1 MTEQTTRR
9 VYDEKSIKI
18 LEGLEAVR
26 KRPAMYIGNTDVIG
40 LHHLVWEVVDNS
52 VDEALAGDCDRI
64 ELSIHYDNSIT
75 VTDNGA
81 GIPVDPH
88 PARMDLSTV
97 EVVMTVLHAGG
108 KFDREAYK
116 YSGGLHGVG
125 VSVVNFLAEWLEVE
139 VKRQGGVYLQRF
151 ERGRP
156 VNKLEK
162 IGTTKKT
169 GTKVR
174 FRPDTTIFSTIEFSF
189 ETISNR
195 FREIAFLNPGISMVC
210 EDERTGKSHTFVFKG
225 GIVEFVEH
233 VNANRNVINK
243 KPIYFNKAKDFQ
255 RGDSGPTE
263 TIMADIAIQYN
274 DTYAENIY
282 AYANNISTPD
292 GGTHVSGFRSA
303 LTRTLNA
310 YAKRN
315 DLLKKIKEGG
325 ITGEDVREG
334 LVAVI
339 SIKISDPQFEGQT
352 KGKLLNMEVEGLVT
366 QIVNEGLNDYL
377 EENPAVAKKILDK
390 VILAAQARFA
400 ARKAREIV
408 RKSVMEIGSL
418 PGKLADCSDRDPQ
431 NCELFLVE
439 GDSAGG
445 SAKQGRDR
453 HYQAILPLRG
463 KIINVEKAQ
472 IDRVLAN
479 EEIRTMVTAIGTGI
493 GKDNFELAKLRY
505 AKIIIMTDADF
516 DGSHIRTLL
525 LTFFFR
531 QMRDLIDNGHVY
543 IAQPPLY
550 RVSMGKKHE
559 QYLKRDKDL
568 DDLLLDN
575 GCKTATLLVQNG
587 GKSDEV
593 SRPNF
598 RLLLDQWRLLKAL
611 ARSLERKG
619 VALEDFL
626 GQRNDQG
633 RLPVCVIMK
642 SDGTRTFAYSEAELA
657 KYEEELGGG
666 NGNGHAKPNGNG
678 KSETGPAEG
687 EAPSEGEEEEVQ
699 QDFIETKIRHTVV
712 EFPEGRELEAIV
724 KSLEKMGFPPDRYF
738 EDPSDLKRRMSNAPF
753 AIRDAKEQVEQIH
766 SVDGM
771 FEKVKA
777 IGSQGLTIQRYKGL
791 GEMRADQLWET
802 TMNPGARTL
811 MQVKLED
818 AVQADQ
824 IFTILMGDQV
834 PPRRSF
840 IQQHAPEVRNLDI

>member
-1 MTEQTTRR
+1 MPEQTTRR

-26 KRPAMYIGNTDVIG
+26 KRPAMYIGNTDLIG
-40 LHHLVWEVVDNS
+40 LHHLVWEVVDNA

-64 ELSIHYDNSIT
+64 ELTIHYDNSIT

-81 GIPVDPH
+81 GIPVEPH
-88 PARMDLSTV
+88 PARPDKSTV
-97 EVVMTVLHAGG
+97 EIVMTVLHAGG

-125 VSVVNFLAEWLEVE
+125 VSVVNFLSEWLEVE
-139 VKRQGGVYLQRF
+139 VKRKGFVWLQRF

-156 VNKLEK
+156 VKPLGKL
-162 IGTTKKT
+162 GATKKT

-174 FRPDTTIFSTIEFSF
+174 FRPDSTIFSTIEFSF

-195 FREIAFLNPGISMVC
+195 FREIAFLNPGLTLIC
-210 EDERTGKSHTFVFKG
+210 EDERSGKANTFQFKG
-225 GIVEFVEH
+225 GIIEFVEH
-233 VNANRNVINK
+233 VNENRSVINK
-243 KPIYFNKAKDFQ
+243 KPIYFSKAREFQ
-255 RGDSGPTE
+255 RGENTDS
-263 TIMADIAIQYN
+263 IQADIAIQYN

-282 AYANNISTPD
+282 AYANNISNPD
-292 GGTHVSGFRSA
+292 GGTHVSGFRRA
-303 LTRTLNA
+303 LTRTLNE

-315 DLLKKIKEGG
+315 DLLKKTKEG

-334 LVAVI
+334 LTAVI

-366 QIVNEGLNDYL
+366 QIVNEGLTEHL
-377 EENPAVAKKILDK
+377 EENPAVARKILDK

-408 RKSVMEIGSL
+408 RKSAMEIGSL
-418 PGKLADCSDRDPQ
+418 PGKLADCSDRDPA

-472 IDRVLAN
+472 IDKVLAN

-493 GKDNFELAKLRY
+493 GKENFDIARLRY
-505 AKIIIMTDADF
+505 QKLIIMTDADF
-516 DGSHIRTLL
+516 DGAHIRTLL

-531 QMRDLIDNGHVY
+531 QMRDLVERGNVY

-550 RVSMGKKHE
+550 RVSHGKKLE
-559 QYLKRDKDL
+559 MYLKREKDL
-568 DDLLLDN
+568 DDLLLEQ
-575 GCKTATLLVQNG
+575 GCKSAGLQIGNG
-587 GKSDEV
+587 KEQAEPL
-593 SRPNF
+593 SRAAF
-598 RLLLDQWRLLKAL
+598 RSVLDQWRQLRQLGHT
-611 ARSLERKG
+611 LERRG
-619 VALEDFL
+619 VALVDFL
-626 GQRNDQG
+626 AQRKDG
-633 RLPVCVIMK
+633 RLPICLIIGPE
-642 SDGTRTFAYSEAELA
+642 GTRTFAYSEAELA
-657 KYEEELGGG
+657 KLEDQYT
-666 NGNGHAKPNGNG
+666 NGNG
-678 KSETGPAEG
+678 KHKEG
-687 EAPSEGEEEEVQ
+687 QLDLLGDAAEGEEEVE
-699 QDFIETKIRHTVV
+699 QDFREQAKPRHEVIEL
-712 EFPEGRELEAIV
+712 PEAREIESIV
-724 KSLEKMGFPPDRYF
+724 RQFEKLGIAPERYF
-738 EDPSDLKRRMSNAPF
+738 GDPSDLKRHSSNAPF
-753 AIRDAKEQVEQIH
+753 ALTGVNEQVEQLH
-766 SVDGM
+766 SLDDV

-777 IGSQGLTIQRYKGL
+777 IGGHGLTIQRYKGL

-802 TMNPGARTL
+802 TMNPATRTL
-811 MQVKLED
+811 MQVKLDD
-818 AVQADQ
+818 AVEADKV
-824 IFTILMGDQV
+824 FTILMGDQV
-834 PPRRSF
+834 PPRRGF